1 MNETLHIENV
11 VLGGVRRASISPGTW
26 RSRVGRVV
34 VIERALIGG
43 SCPNIACLPSKNV
56 IRAAKVA
63 DLVSRAASYGVRI
76 EGATPDS

>member
-26 RSRVGRVV
+26 RSRVGPVV

-43 SCPNIACLPSKNV
+43 SFRTSPASQQERDPRCQI
-56 IRAAKVA
+56 A
-63 DLVSRAASYGVRI
+63 DLVSRA
-76 EGATPDS
+76 GARGIGARP